1 MNFNLSNLFAPEYAA
16 YVLPAAAVLGVVLA
30 GSLLLLGRKKIK
42 ALPIPKPEKKHSSQW
57 AMQTGSSLSDRRTSL
72 RRDGAAIEIMVTSPM
87 LNDGKTNGYVLDRST
102 GGLRIALADGIAPGS
117 SMQVRARHAPEATP
131 WVTVIVRSCR
141 QSESHFELGVEFD
154 KTPPWNVL
162 LLFG

>member
-1 MNFNLSNLFAPEYAA
+1 MNFNLGNLLAPEYAA
-16 YVLPAAAVLGVVLA
+16 YVLPAAVVLGVVLV
-30 GSLLLLGRKKIK
+30 GSLLLLGRKRSKGL
-42 ALPIPKPEKKHSSQW
+42 AIPVLEKKHSSQW
-57 AMQTGSSLSDRRTSL
+57 AMQSGSSLADRRTSV
-72 RRDGAAIEIMVTSPM
+72 RRDGAPVEIMVTSAVM
-87 LNDGKTNGYVLDRST
+87 KDGQTNGYVLDRST
-102 GGLRIALADGIAPGS
+102 GGLRLALANGVAPGS
-117 SMQVRARHAPEATP
+117 SIQVRARHAPDTTP